1 MTHDITQSRG
11 TAVLPQCT
19 VITATIRAAADVWC
33 YVFKVLQDCSTD
45 TTNNQSVSQFN
56 PAANTQNKTKAVCS
70 PELLT
75 GNRKVQNITC

>member
-11 TAVLPQCT
+11 RAALPQCT

-45 TTNNQSVSQFN
+45 TTNNQSLNSTLLQ
-56 PAANTQNKTKAVCS
+56 THKTKQKQYA
-70 PELLT
+70 LL
-75 GNRKVQNITC
+75 NI